1 MRIERL
7 KQISMSELRFRC
19 LERARTGT
27 EAIAFLCRTPRWQP
41 GRLSSK
47 LADAS
52 PDLRRARQALKS
64 ADWLRAHEALRAH
77 FISRDP
83 RFVIDPNRRDVLA
96 ASVVQQFG
104 GAADDARQRAN
115 RLVEGRYDVLAYS
128 DVSWTNRAGVVDWH
142 LDPVHDRHTPLSFW
156 ARVPFLDP
164 QFGDHKIV
172 WELNRHQHWLALG
185 RAAWL
190 TGDPRY
196 AAAFRRELASWLRAN
211 PPLTGGNWSSM
222 LELGFR
228 SVSWLWALHFFLP
241 FEGEAESPWLVE
253 LLLGLDRQLD
263 HVSRHLSVY
272 FSPNTHLLG
281 EALALYVAGR
291 VLPELRSA
299 IRWEAIGRSILLQ
312 QSSAQIH
319 RDGGHAELSPHYH
332 RYVLDFYLLA
342 LAIAR
347 RTHDPAAGPFAEV
360 ASRLAT
366 FCRAMADKAGRLPT
380 IGDDD
385 GGLLFPLCRRPAAD
399 VGDSLSLAAALLDR
413 PDLAIGPPGEEVLW
427 MLGGDRTALPTAEPG
442 GEPQSLL
449 FPDSGY
455 AVLRSAAGHAVF
467 DAGQHGFL
475 NGGHAHADAL
485 SLVLSVYGRPLLID
499 PGTASYTTDT
509 RVRDRFRST
518 QMHNTV
524 AIDGRSQSV
533 PSGPFHWQ
541 STANAQ
547 VGRWRSQAQFDFIEA
562 EHDGYLPM
570 IHRRTVLRG
579 PDELWLVADH
589 VLGTE
594 RHRIDAHWHL
604 DPSWAPTEI
613 STHVVRLSH
622 PDGIWAN
629 VASTA
634 GELTRFHADAHG
646 LGWCAPVYGSVV
658 PSLTLRFSEEAQ
670 LPVSSI
676 TALGAAR
683 RPIGLA
689 IETSPVRTARE
700 DMWHRVGAVAAYGDS
715 RFVALFAT
723 ERGPLPALSGT
734 LVRRQVQEVTGWGG
748 RFRTDARAA
757 LLQLSSAGE
766 PLSLVLI
773 DATTASW
780 NGGVEFTVGPLASAT
795 DLHLDRTSLEK
806 LSHYLERTT
815 LSAGRTICAE

>member
-7 KQISMSELRFRC
+7 KQIDLSELRFRC
-19 LERARTGT
+19 REQVRTGI
-27 EAIAFLCRTPRWQP
+27 EAIAYSYRAPRWERE
-41 GRLSSK
+41 RLSSK
-47 LADAS
+47 LDEAS
-52 PDLRRARQALKS
+52 PAFRCAHAALKS
-64 ADWLRAHEALRAH
+64 ADWQRAHQALRAH
-77 FISRDP
+77 FSSRNS
-83 RFVIDPNRRDVLA
+83 RFVIDPSRRDALA
-96 ASVVQQFG
+96 ASVRQQFE
-104 GAADDARQRAN
+104 GAAGDARERGN

-128 DVSWTNRAGVVDWH
+128 DVSWTDRTGVVDWH
-142 LDPVHDRHTPLSFW
+142 LDPVHDRRARLSFW
-156 ARVPFLDP
+156 SRVPYLDP
-164 QFGDHKIV
+164 RFGDHKIV

-196 AAAFRRELASWLRAN
+196 AAAFRRELASWLEAN
-211 PPLTGGNWSSM
+211 PPLTGVNWSSM
-222 LELGFR
+222 LELGLR
-228 SVSWLWALHFFLP
+228 SVSWVWALHFFLP
-241 FEGEAESPWLVE
+241 FEEEPETPWLVD

-299 IRWEAIGRSILLQ
+299 NRWEAVGRAILLQ
-312 QSSAQIH
+312 QSSAQVH

-332 RYVLDFYLLA
+332 RYAFDFYLLA
-342 LAIAR
+342 LAIAQ
-347 RTHDPAAGPFAEV
+347 RTQDPAAGPFAEV
-360 ASRLAT
+360 TSRLAT
-366 FCRAMADKAGRLPT
+366 FCRAMADETGRLPT

-385 GGLLFPLCRRPAAD
+385 GGLLFPLCRRPAVD
-399 VGDSLSLAAALLDR
+399 VRDSLSLAAALLDR
-413 PDLAIGPPGEEVLW
+413 PDLPIGPPGEEVLW
-427 MLGGDRTALPTAEPG
+427 MLGGERTAVSNPERG
-442 GEPQSLL
+442 GEQPSRL

-455 AVLRSAAGHAVF
+455 AVLRSADAHAVF
-467 DAGQHGFL
+467 DVGQHGFL

-499 PGTASYTTDT
+499 PGTASYTTDA

-541 STANAQ
+541 STANAK
-547 VGRWRSQAQFDFIEA
+547 VGQWRSHARFDFVEA
-562 EHDGYLPM
+562 EHDGYLPT
-570 IHRRTVLRG
+570 IHRRTILRG
-579 PDELWLVADH
+579 PDGLWLVADH
-589 VLGTE
+589 LLGTE
-594 RHRIDAHWHL
+594 RHRIDAHWHV
-604 DPSWAPTEI
+604 DPSWAATEI

-622 PDGIWAN
+622 PDRIWAT
-629 VASTA
+629 VASTT

-658 PSLTLRFSEEAQ
+658 PALTLRCSEEAQ
-670 LPVSSI
+670 LPVSCI
-676 TALGAAR
+676 TAVGAAR

-689 IETSPVRTARE
+689 IETSPVRTVRA

-715 RFVALFAT
+715 RFIALFAT
-723 ERGPLPALSGT
+723 ERGPVPALSGPAA
-734 LVRRQVQEVTGWGG
+734 LRQVQEVTGWGG
-748 RFRTDARAA
+748 RFRTDGRAA
-757 LLQLSSAGE
+757 LFQLSAAGE

-780 NGGVEFTVGPLASAT
+780 SGGAEFTVGPLASAA
-795 DLHLDRTSLEK
+795 DLHLDRTSLDK
-806 LSHYLERTT
+806 LIHC
-815 LSAGRTICAE
+815 GVVGG